1 MDVIVLIKPQVNQ
14 NADLTPDE
22 YLPEEFDKDDIV
34 MNPND
39 KHAVEAGLQLK
50 EKHGGT
56 VKVLSLGPEE
66 AALKVV
72 REAIAMGA
80 DEGAVIETDED
91 LGWLDA
97 FTKAKIL
104 VKGINKLGSFDL
116 ILTGMNSTDF
126 NDHQVPQMIAELLNL
141 PAETYIS
148 ELEMEDGKVKVHRY
162 IEGGTVELRIPLP
175 SVLSI
180 ASVANEPRY
189 TPIKRIMLARR
200 AKIPVWELDDDLD
213 LDEDDLKD
221 EMSLKLVDVSEPPVE
236 ERELVKIEEEDPE
249 KAVDLLLEALKKDGI
264 DLGAYRK

>member
-1 MDVIVLIKPQVNQ
+1 MDMIVLIKPQVNQ
-14 NADLTPDE
+14 NADITPEE

-39 KHAVEAGLQLK
+39 KHAVEAALQIK
-50 EKHGGT
+50 EAHGGT
-56 VKVLSLGPEE
+56 VKVLSLGPED

-80 DEGAVIETDED
+80 DEGAVIETEE
-91 LGWLDA
+91 LGWMDTL
-97 FTKAKIL
+97 TKANIL

-116 ILTGMNSTDF
+116 LLTGMYSTDF
-126 NDHQVPQMIAELLNL
+126 TDHQIPQMIAELLNL

-148 ELEMEDGKVKVHRY
+148 EYTIEEGKIKVHRY

-175 SVLSI
+175 AVLSI

-200 AKIPVWELDDDLD
+200 TKIPIWELDDLE
-213 LDEDDLKD
+213 LDEDEVKE
-221 EMSLKLVDVSEPPVE
+221 EMPLKLVGVSEPPAE
-236 ERELVKIEEEDPE
+236 ERELIKIEEEDPE

-264 DLGAYRK
+264 DLGAYKK

>member
-1 MDVIVLIKPQVNQ
+1 MDIIVLIKPQVNQ
-14 NADLTPDE
+14 NADLSPDE
-22 YLPEEFDKDDIV
+22 YLPNEFDKDDIV

-50 EKHGGT
+50 EKHGGS
-56 VKVLSLGPEE
+56 VKVLSLGPED

-80 DEGAVIETDED
+80 DEGAVINTED

-97 FTKAKIL
+97 FMKAKIL

-148 ELEMEDGKVKVHRY
+148 EHEIEDGKIKVHRY
-162 IEGGTVELRIPLP
+162 IEGGTAELRVPLP
-175 SVLSI
+175 AVLSI

-200 AKIPVWELDDDLD
+200 ANIPVWELDDDLD
-213 LDEDDLKD
+213 LDEDDIND
-221 EMSLKLVDVSEPPVE
+221 EMSIKLLDVSEPPVE
-236 ERELVKIEEEDPE
+236 ERKLVKIEEEDPE

>member
-1 MDVIVLIKPQVNQ
+1 MDIIVLIKPQVNQ
-14 NADLTPDE
+14 NADLSPEE
-22 YLPEEFDKDDIV
+22 YLPSEFDKDDIV

-56 VKVLSLGPEE
+56 VKVLALGPED

-97 FTKAKIL
+97 FTKARIL
-104 VKGINKLGSFDL
+104 VKGINKLGSHDL
-116 ILTGMNSTDF
+116 ILTGMHSTDF
-126 NDHQVPQMIAELLNL
+126 NDHQVPQMIAELLSL

-148 ELEMEDGKVKVHRY
+148 ELEVEDGKIKVHRY
-162 IEGGTVELRIPLP
+162 IEGGTVELRIPMP
-175 SVLSI
+175 AVLSI

-189 TPIKRIMLARR
+189 TPIKRIMLARK

-213 LDEDDLKD
+213 WDEDEIED
-221 EMSLKLVDVSEPPVE
+221 EMTIRLVEVSEPPVE
-236 ERELVKIEEEDPE
+236 ERTLIKIEEDDPE
-249 KAVDLLLEALKKDGI
+249 KAVDMLLESLKKDGI
-264 DLGAYRK
+264 DLGAYKK